1 LVSER
6 TFRRADNP
14 AGCGLSLLLF
24 SNEREEPAHIHVEQA
39 ERYAKFWLT
48 PVSLAASYG
57 FRSGELAELH
67 RLVQQNSPLFLE
79 KWNEFFGD

>member
-1 LVSER
+1 MPTILRVDGYR
-6 TFRRADNP
+6 FFF
-14 AGCGLSLLLF
+14 F

-48 PVSLAASYG
+48 PISLAVNYG
-57 FRSGELAELH
+57 FRSGELTELL
-67 RLVQQNSPLFLE
+67 RLVEQHAPLFLE